1 MILNIDLKLYHDES
15 WELMLRRWS
24 KLEKDF
30 YNKKKEKFEISKIPD
45 IYDSIKYD
53 LMHNRNIIIFENAY
67 NLYEWSKALADIVV
81 NQEYGITKEEKLK
94 IARGI
99 VTPLLKKIRTDLKSN
114 LTGIWDC
121 EDPLVNQLD
130 PHYSKGIHSPSRHV
144 RTRLYFTSESH
155 IYSLLTVLKFG
166 YLFQDDEDSQ
176 WKTAI
181 DYLGSIPE
189 LNYLTQIV
197 IMLYEDPSV
206 EDADSENRFH
216 VEIHFSPGSYTDLDQ
231 TQNPQNP
238 STQSNDELLH
248 ISSGSEEICS
258 PKHTKSDKQEK
269 KTTTK
274 TNKRYP
280 IKLHKG
286 LQTLHEPTESNN
298 VSSMTESDD
307 QSKETSNE
315 NISYNDTS
323 KPRSFEDEHHQSRIS
338 ILKGKLKTKNPYN
351 HYNTFHGS
359 SNQSYLSLSH
369 IFKNKINQ
377 STNSSP
383 DLNQNLIGRNKKSS
397 SSN

>member
-1 MILNIDLKLYHDES
+1 
-15 WELMLRRWS
+15 MLRRWS

-176 WKTAI
+176 WKTAM

-206 EDADSENRFH
+206 EDADSNRFH
-216 VEIHFSPGSYTDLDQ
+216 IEIHFSPGSYTDLDQ
-231 TQNPQNP
+231 TQPHQTPPPRPP
-238 STQSNDELLH
+238 SSNDELLH
-248 ISSGSEEICS
+248 ISSGSEETTAKKYCSEEISS
-258 PKHTKSDKQEK
+258 PKQNKSDKREK
-269 KTTTK
+269 KVSAQ

-280 IKLHKG
+280 IKLQKG
-286 LQTLHEPTESNN
+286 LQTLHEPSESNTT
-298 VSSMTESDD
+298 SSMIESDD

-315 NISYNDTS
+315 NISYNDPS

-338 ILKGKLKTKNPYN
+338 ILKGKLKIKNPYN

-369 IFKNKINQ
+369 VFKNKINQ

-383 DLNQNLIGRNKKSS
+383 DLNQNLMGRNKKSS
-397 SSN
+397 SSNIFY